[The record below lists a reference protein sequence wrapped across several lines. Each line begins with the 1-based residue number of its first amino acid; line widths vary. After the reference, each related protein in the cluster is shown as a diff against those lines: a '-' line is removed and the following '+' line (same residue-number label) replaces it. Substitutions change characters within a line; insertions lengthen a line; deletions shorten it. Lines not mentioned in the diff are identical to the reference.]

1 MQPLVKNPDITLAQ
15 LAGELSDERSLEQAL
30 SVAGDEPGQS
40 QADTILNQLSQ
51 KLMRVL
57 RKAESKADR
66 YPALKQKLAELGE
79 EWGIEPGK
87 LHQHLHQLGPRQA
100 SHFLRQHATLLREL
114 AQVEELIGSEYRPVI
129 SDHQDR
135 LTLREQSYGAY
146 GRPQDYL
153 DGFADFIRQQVNGNA
168 ALMAV
173 INAPRNLTR
182 AQLKEV
188 KLLLDSA
195 GFKEANLQS
204 AWRNQTNQDI
214 AASIIGHIRRAALG
228 EPLIPYSERV
238 RLAMEQIY
246 RSQSWT
252 PVQRKWLDRLARQ
265 LVHEVIVDRDFINER
280 FADDGGAKRL
290 DGLLGRQ
297 LDKLLDQLGDAL
309 WQVA

>member
-1 MQPLVKNPDITLAQ
+1 
-15 LAGELSDERSLEQAL
+15 
-30 SVAGDEPGQS
+30 
-40 QADTILNQLSQ
+40 
-51 KLMRVL
+51 
-57 RKAESKADR
+57 
-66 YPALKQKLAELGE
+66 
-79 EWGIEPGK
+79 
-87 LHQHLHQLGPRQA
+87 
-100 SHFLRQHATLLREL
+100 
-114 AQVEELIGSEYRPVI
+114 
-129 SDHQDR
+129 
-135 LTLREQSYGAY
+135 
-146 GRPQDYL
+146 
-153 DGFADFIRQQVNGNA
+153 
-168 ALMAV
+168 MAV

-204 AWRNQTNQDI
+204 AWRSQTNQDI

-228 EPLIPYSERV
+228 EPLISYSERV

-252 PVQRKWLDRLARQ
+252 PVQRRWLDRLARQ

-290 DGLLGRQ
+290 DGLLGRE